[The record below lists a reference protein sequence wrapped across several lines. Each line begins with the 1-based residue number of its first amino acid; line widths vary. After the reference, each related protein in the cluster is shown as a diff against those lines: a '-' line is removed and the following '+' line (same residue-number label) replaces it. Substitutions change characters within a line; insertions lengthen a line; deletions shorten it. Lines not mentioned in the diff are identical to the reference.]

1 MRQDALQLPRA
12 DHASLVDHQNIARGE
27 CVAALLPAMLHAG
40 DGAGGYARSA
50 FEVFRRNAGQR
61 DASDPIARRFPC
73 LPRHAQHG
81 ALSRSS
87 IADHNA
93 EIAPIG
99 DMRQRASLFAGK
111 HKPALF
117 GA

>member
-1 MRQDALQLPRA
+1 MPL
-12 DHASLVDHQNIARGE
+12 
-27 CVAALLPAMLHAG
+27 
-40 DGAGGYARSA
+40 
-50 FEVFRRNAGQR
+50 
-61 DASDPIARRFPC
+61 
-73 LPRHAQHG
+73 RHAQHG